1 MAHHRRQPSLP
12 LVFFRTRSNDYAAH
26 TMVDA
31 LYIRRTP
38 AARWPV
44 LEFDD
49 YNKSRRSFTIH
60 ASCDGLL
67 LLSLSNHRFYI
78 CNPAMRQWLQLTDL
92 TGGSVAALYPHR
104 PSGDYRVLFW
114 KYPDNRSCRVVFY
127 VLTVSS
133 LQGQQRCIGLPVAFP
148 SMKKDKS
155 WWHLQASE
163 HPPLLLHGCLHWHAF
178 NRKIIIFDT
187 VAESF
192 SWVQSPTATRS
203 AHHYRNR
210 TLCRRLAIWPSAKQ
224 VFLVVH
230 LLQMDGMLGIG
241 CIDTA
246 SMTTKA
252 WVLEDYEAE
261 VSSPKY
267 RTELPEEEMMEDGKC
282 VQCLYGKVVSE
293 NADMLRIGRICLSLS
308 LFHCDGKG
316 KLIQKFLWENVD
328 PKFSGSL
335 SKRA

>member
-1 MAHHRRQPSLP
+1 
-12 LVFFRTRSNDYAAH
+12 
-26 TMVDA
+26 
-31 LYIRRTP
+31 
-38 AARWPV
+38 
-44 LEFDD
+44 
-49 YNKSRRSFTIH
+49 
-60 ASCDGLL
+60 
-67 LLSLSNHRFYI
+67 
-78 CNPAMRQWLQLTDL
+78 
-92 TGGSVAALYPHR
+92 
-104 PSGDYRVLFW
+104 
-114 KYPDNRSCRVVFY
+114 
-127 VLTVSS
+127 
-133 LQGQQRCIGLPVAFP
+133 
-148 SMKKDKS
+148 
-155 WWHLQASE
+155 
-163 HPPLLLHGCLHWHAF
+163 
-178 NRKIIIFDT
+178 
-187 VAESF
+187 
-192 SWVQSPTATRS
+192 
-203 AHHYRNR
+203 
-210 TLCRRLAIWPSAKQ
+210 
-224 VFLVVH
+224 
-230 LLQMDGMLGIG
+230 MDGMLGIG